1 MPTND
6 FKPFAAAATANVI
19 SQSAYLA
26 LPALLTGFQSGTAWS
41 PQLNKVWRQ
50 ASLIASMIGQ
60 FSVDNTGQD
69 FIDDGTI
76 ATLEA
81 TFISALQQ
89 VIRDTTGRRLLTA
102 DLDLY
107 VSTAGDDNN
116 AGTSASP
123 YRTIQ
128 KAWDVAKASFDV
140 AGHNIKIHLAAGTYA
155 SFVAAGQP
163 MGAAG
168 VSIIGDMN
176 NTGSYVISG
185 AAGSSGAVVAMN
197 SAAVTLEG
205 IKLISA
211 TSAGAYA
218 TSSGYIAIKKV
229 EFGACSTYHIAAD
242 NAGRVEV
249 QTIDS
254 YTSRYPYLITGAAQ
268 VHLCSVSGGFIQVP
282 YSNVTISGSPNFSAE
297 FALSGPLGRID
308 ASGSIYGGSA
318 TGKRYFADS
327 LGYIETSGG
336 GSSFFPGNTAGT
348 LGAYGVYR

>member
-76 ATLEA
+76 DPLEA
-81 TFISALQQ
+81 TFIAALQQ

-123 YRTIQ
+123 YRSIQ
-128 KAWDVAKASFDV
+128 KAWNVAKASFDV

-163 MGAAG
+163 IGASS
-168 VSIIGDMN
+168 VSIVGDVN
-176 NTGSYVISG
+176 NPGNYVISG
-185 AAGSSGAVVAMN
+185 ASGSI
-197 SAAVTLEG
+197 AAVAATNSSVVVLEG
-205 IKLISA
+205 VKLTS

-218 TSSGYIAIKKV
+218 TSSGLIWLKKV

-249 QTIDS
+249 QQIDS

-268 VHLCSVSGGFIQVP
+268 VHLYAAAGGFVQVP
-282 YSNVTISGSPNFSAE
+282 YSNVTISGSPTFSAE

-348 LGAYGVYR
+348 LGTYGVYR